1 MGDPVN
7 LSALLNQPIA
17 RSIADSRREAR
28 TRAEKDGKKPTNPW
42 YRVRNEAGSDDAE
55 IMIYDFI
62 DPDPW
67 FGGISA
73 QDFVRDLDAIDAS
86 NILVRINSPGG
97 DVYDAIAITNA
108 LRNHDATIT
117 VQVDGLAAS
126 AASFIA
132 MAGDEVVMCRNTEMM
147 IHDARGFCIGNAT
160 DMAEYAEWLGRASDN
175 IASMYAEKTGGEVKD
190 WRKAMT
196 AETWYT
202 AEEAVEAGLADKVV
216 AAKSDDDSKKAAAH
230 FDLRVF
236 AHAGRQQAPAPFIP
250 AASAG
255 LSGKEAPVA
264 TLKEGLAE
272 RLGIDADAD
281 DETALKALDEAL
293 EERSDNTQ
301 PGDGGTGEPSV
312 GDLNKAAAKHGL
324 RLVDSAK
331 WDEVTAQAAAG
342 NEARERQVAGEHARV
357 VDSAIS
363 KGKITGARR
372 DHFLAL
378 MKADTEGTTKLL
390 NDLPDETAVPLS
402 EVGHSTEPGPDS
414 IKNVRESD
422 AYKGLEG

>member
-1 MGDPVN
+1 MN
-7 LSALLNQPIA
+7 LSELLNQPAA
-17 RSIADSRREAR
+17 RKLDTDRQAALHPKAERRSWYEIKAPSNKADD
-28 TRAEKDGKKPTNPW
+28 TTT
-42 YRVRNEAGSDDAE
+42 E
-55 IMIYDFI
+55 ILIYDVI

-67 FGGISA
+67 FGGVSA
-73 QDFVRDLDAIDAS
+73 RDFVEDLATVDTD

-97 DVYDAIAITNA
+97 DVYDALAITNA
-108 LRNHDATIT
+108 LRNHDATVT
-117 VQVDGLAAS
+117 VQVDSLAAS

-132 MAGDEVVMCRNTEMM
+132 MAGDEVVMCRNSELM
-147 IHDARGFCIGNAT
+147 IHDARGFCIGSAT

-175 IASMYAEKTGGEVKD
+175 IASIYAEKTGGDAKD
-190 WRKAMT
+190 WRKAMK

-202 AEEAVEAGLADKVV
+202 ADEAVEAGLADRV
-216 AAKSDDDSKKAAAH
+216 KSDDTKDESKKAAAR

-236 AHAGRQQAPAPFIP
+236 AHAGRRQAPAPFIP

-255 LSGKEAPVA
+255 LSRKEAPVA

-281 DETALKALDEAL
+281 DETTLQALDEAL
-293 EERSDNTQ
+293 DERAADE
-301 PGDGGTGEPSV
+301 PGDGGGGEPSV
-312 GDLNKAAAKHGL
+312 GDLNQAAAKHGL

-342 NEARERQVAGEHARV
+342 KEARDRQVAGEHAKV
-357 VDSAIS
+357 VNDAIDR
-363 KGKITGARR
+363 GKITGARR

-378 MKADTEGTTKLL
+378 MKADAEGTTKLL
-390 NDLPDETAVPLS
+390 ADLPDETAVPLS
-402 EVGHSTEPGPDS
+402 ELGHSTEPDPDS